1 MLAPRQGAGQFSA
14 RGAPTLPAQALA
26 MPCWPEAMAGKIV
39 DMPEEQFIGALEQ
52 QLEALAARVKDALQ
66 AGERERDGDS
76 LAGEARR
83 LFASSWGGGPASLAA
98 ACLTAGRFP
107 ADRAQLVRAA
117 RDAKAP
123 PDVVDLIECL
133 PRERY
138 EDLSAALHDLA
149 LAIPSGLGAPRH
161 P

>member
-1 MLAPRQGAGQFSA
+1 MA
-14 RGAPTLPAQALA
+14 R
-26 MPCWPEAMAGKIV
+26 KIV
-39 DMPEEQFIGALEQ
+39 DMPEEQFVGALEQ

-76 LAGEARR
+76 LVGEAQR
-83 LFASSWGGGPASLAA
+83 LLADSFGGGPASLAA
-98 ACLTAGRFP
+98 ACLTASRFP
-107 ADRAQLVRAA
+107 AGRAQLVRAA
-117 RDAKAP
+117 RDAMAP
-123 PDVVDLIECL
+123 PDVVNLIESL

-149 LAIPSGLGAPRH
+149 LANPSGLDAPRH